1 MRSRLAVVATVLSVF
16 IFLSYLLLPGSA
28 PSPITSSPNPQP
40 FTAPIHASPD
50 LLNGGAIMPH
60 LGNETIK
67 AELGRASW
75 KLLHTT
81 LSRYPVSPTPDER
94 EALNTY
100 LHLFARLYPCGECA
114 GHFQKLLKK
123 FPPQTSSRDAASQW
137 GCYVHNLVNERLGK
151 KEFEC
156 RLVMEHYK
164 CGCAEE
170 DGKDAKAATGE
181 LKGKKE
187 RATIVATKEKEV
199 EERKPIDKLEE
210 NVKKAGNRVEIE
222 RGP

>member
-1 MRSRLAVVATVLSVF
+1 VKRVKLLKAVNSATKAPTRCHLSVTWLSPGGCRALRSRSSLT
-16 IFLSYLLLPGSA
+16 LPR
-28 PSPITSSPNPQP
+28 
-40 FTAPIHASPD
+40 
-50 LLNGGAIMPH
+50 
-60 LGNETIK
+60 

-187 RATIVATKEKEV
+187 RATTVAMKEKEKGF